1 VDARADQHGD
11 LAERDVRILEFEDRR
26 WRNPGAKEQAVRLEF
41 GMSAA
46 RYYQVLN
53 TLIDSPAAARYDPLL
68 VGRLRRLRTGRTRTE
83 ATH

>member
-1 VDARADQHGD
+1 MEARADQPGK
-11 LAERDVRILEFEDRR
+11 LAEREVRILEFEDRR
-26 WRNPGAKEQAVRLEF
+26 WQNPGAKEQAIRLEF
-41 GMSAA
+41 AMSAA

-68 VGRLRRLRTGRTRTE
+68 VGRLRRLRTGRTQTG